1 MTVGDRFRDR
11 VALVTGAG
19 MGMGRAI
26 AEAFASEG
34 AAVGVMDL
42 DVDAGK
48 DTVARI
54 EGSGGRAL
62 AIPGDVRIA
71 KDAERAVAEVTGD
84 FGGLDVLV
92 SNAGVVRYAAT
103 DELSE
108 EEWDLQI
115 DTNLKGPWL
124 MAKYAIPRI
133 RERGGGSIVQ
143 TASVQAY
150 ASQKDVVA
158 YTASKG
164 GVVAMTRTMA
174 LDVAHDNITVNCII
188 PGSVRTP
195 LLQNAAEYWEPQ
207 DPAGALVKWG
217 KQHPIGRLI
226 EPEDVANLVLFL
238 AGDQARAM
246 TGAAYF
252 VEGGLLTR
260 LGV

>member
-1 MTVGDRFRDR
+1 M
-11 VALVTGAG
+11 
-19 MGMGRAI
+19 
-26 AEAFASEG
+26 AFAAEG
-34 AAVGVMDL
+34 GGVGAMDF
-42 DVDAGK
+42 DPDAGK
-48 DTVARI
+48 DTVATI
-54 EGSGGRAL
+54 EEAGGRAL
-62 AIPGDVRIA
+62 AIHGDVRKSA
-71 KDAERAVAEVTGD
+71 DAERAVAETAD
-84 FGGLDVLV
+84 AFGGLDVLV

-103 DELSE
+103 DRLTEGD
-108 EEWDLQI
+108 WDLQV

-133 RERGGGSIVQ
+133 RERGGGAIVQ

-174 LDVAHDNITVNCII
+174 LDVAADNITVNCIV

-195 LLQNAAEYWEPQ
+195 MLQNAAEYWEPD
-207 DPAGALVKWG
+207 DPAGALEKWG
-217 KQHPIGRLI
+217 KQHAIGRLI
-226 EPEDVANLVLFL
+226 EPEDVANLILFL
-238 AGDQARAM
+238 ASHQARAM

>member
-1 MTVGDRFRDR
+1 MGWLDGKRALVAGAGSGIGRAVLEAFQEEGAKIAAMELDNHKAER
-11 VALVTGAG
+11 VAVELPGCVVSHGDATA
-19 MGMGRAI
+19 RTDAQ
-26 AEAFASEG
+26 
-34 AAVGVMDL
+34 AAVR
-42 DVDAGK
+42 K
-48 DTVARI
+48 TVEA
-54 EGSGGRAL
+54 
-62 AIPGDVRIA
+62 
-71 KDAERAVAEVTGD
+71 

-103 DELSE
+103 DRLTE
-108 EEWDLQI
+108 EDWNLQI

-133 RERGGGSIVQ
+133 RERGGGAIVQ

-174 LDVAHDNITVNCII
+174 LDLAEDNITVNCIV

-195 LLQNAAEYWEPQ
+195 MLQDAAEYWEPH
-207 DPAGALVKWG
+207 DPAGALEKWG

-226 EPEDVANLVLFL
+226 EPEDVANLILFL
-238 AGDQARAM
+238 ASDLSSFV
-246 TGAAYF
+246 TGQTL
-252 VEGGLLTR
+252 VVDGGFSLPA
-260 LGV
+260 